1 MMSRG
6 PAWVSLVVGAL
17 IALIGLVWIGQG
29 VGLIGGGFMSGN
41 GMWAVIGLVLAVIG
55 GLLVIRALR
64 VRQAR

>member
-41 GMWAVIGLVLAVIG
+41 GMWAVVGLVLAVIG
-55 GLLVIRALR
+55 VLLVIRALR

>member
-41 GMWAVIGLVLAVIG
+41 GMWAVIGLVLLVIG

>member
-17 IALIGLVWIGQG
+17 GALGGLVWIGQG

-41 GMWAVIGLVLAVIG
+41 GIWAVVGLVLLVVGGVIVARG
-55 GLLVIRALR
+55 LR
-64 VRQAR
+64 VRRSA

>member
-55 GLLVIRALR
+55 VLLVIRALR

>member
-6 PAWVSLVVGAL
+6 PAWVSLVVGAM
-17 IALIGLVWIGQG
+17 IALIGLFWIGQG

-41 GMWAVIGLVLAVIG
+41 GIWAVIGLVMAVIG
-55 GLLVIRALR
+55 VLLVIRALR

>member
-55 GLLVIRALR
+55 GLLVIRAVR